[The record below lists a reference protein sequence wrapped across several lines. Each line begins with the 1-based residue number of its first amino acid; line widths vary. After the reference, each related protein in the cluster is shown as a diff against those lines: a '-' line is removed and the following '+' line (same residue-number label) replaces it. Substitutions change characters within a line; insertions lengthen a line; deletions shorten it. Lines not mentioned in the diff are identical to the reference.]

1 MNRDVY
7 QNIYIETH
15 NHLHC
20 IVAPVL
26 NLLTKAGDVDKLDE
40 GLEDSVEVVKD
51 TLDPVDDNLE
61 IIIYKEKSIKGNFF
75 GNS

>member
-1 MNRDVY
+1 MVSE
-7 QNIYIETH
+7 ILWYILIGILSLYCKD

-40 GLEDSVEVVKD
+40 GLEDRVEVVKD
-51 TLDPVDDNLE
+51 TLDPVDDNLD
-61 IIIYKEKSIKGNFF
+61 IIFIMKSL
-75 GNS
+75 